1 MELFLFRINT
11 NITWQRCLRLH
22 LTSEWEW
29 YKNDVPLA
37 LLPLVSPSECL
48 DLWERSGDLLQA
60 KVSTEYWEGWKRHSA
75 LLCCHSQSHEPSP
88 GSPYISRCCQGW
100 HWTQHR
106 WSQSAASSLAFLS
119 EMMTPCFW
127 WWRTSA
133 QHVLVLQAAQVMSLP
148 QGRAQPPPCSSALG
162 QPAAASCQPLPP
174 PSRFQSWRGFP
185 ELKYLAYK

>member
-1 MELFLFRINT
+1 MSEITSNFRVGMIQK
-11 NITWQRCLRLH
+11 WCA
-22 LTSEWEW
+22 SC
-29 YKNDVPLA
+29 PA
-37 LLPLVSPSECL
+37 S
-48 DLWERSGDLLQA
+48 SGKPQWVLGFMGTFWGFASSQG
-60 KVSTEYWEGWKRHSA
+60 VSTEYWEGWKRHSA

-100 HWTQHR
+100 HRTQHQR
-106 WSQSAASSLAFLS
+106 DHSAASSLAFLS

>member
-1 MELFLFRINT
+1 M
-11 NITWQRCLRLH
+11 C
-22 LTSEWEW
+22 
-29 YKNDVPLA
+29 
-37 LLPLVSPSECL
+37 LLPCFLWWAPVSAWIYGNVLGICFKPRCEHWVLRRMEKAQCTSVL
-48 DLWERSGDLLQA
+48 
-60 KVSTEYWEGWKRHSA
+60 
-75 LLCCHSQSHEPSP
+75 SQPEPEHEPSP

-100 HWTQHR
+100 HRTQHR
-106 WSQSAASSLAFLS
+106 RDHSAASSLAFLS